1 MQCLLNVIA
10 MLAPSVL
17 QAEPLLSGPA
27 KLAPGFGGDLHPP
40 TLSDIFDPQP
50 LLTPDSSST
59 LDILH
64 GYLGVFVAAFLMTVA
79 MTPLMRKLA
88 IANGIVD
95 RPSEARKAHKI
106 PVAYLGGMAVF
117 FGVLAGVAYSYIGLT
132 LPPEFFSFHHST
144 LEQQAVPVSILL
156 GMTLIA
162 ATGLWDDVTGIH
174 PRLKVAGQ
182 LLAAAAMAMQNV
194 GTKVAA
200 GIMKPLGALIGNTDL
215 IFHFN
220 LGVDIPIIA
229 PTGSVTIDLIY
240 WAGTAI
246 IAIFVLGACN
256 ASNLIDGLDGL
267 LSGVTAIATGALL
280 VVALMM
286 AAMDT
291 GTLDAA
297 RIILCLALLGACLG
311 FLPHNF
317 NPATIF
323 LGDTGSLLLG
333 YLTIAIILTLGDT
346 GQTHLVVAG
355 LIIYSIPI
363 IDTVLAIV
371 RRKLAGVPMSAPD
384 AQHLHHML
392 KRSLGVKGAV
402 LTMYGMGILFGG
414 LGIWLTTGRVRV
426 VFTIAMV
433 FAAFIGVTAVKI
445 ARREMIEAQALA
457 GPTHHHHKKQP
468 KAQPKG
474 QHAASPAS
482 PDPAA
487 SKSQGEAAKATAD
500 SAESIGHA

>member
-1 MQCLLNVIA
+1 MSLISLA
-10 MLAPSVL
+10 MSSVAAPVSGSGSSAGTL
-17 QAEPLLSGPA
+17 GIDPGLSLWSGNGLPEPSTPP
-27 KLAPGFGGDLHPP
+27 APGSMHALDL
-40 TLSDIFDPQP
+40 
-50 LLTPDSSST
+50 
-59 LDILH
+59 LH
-64 GYLGVFVAAFLMTVA
+64 GYLGVFVVAFLVTVC
-79 MTPLMRKLA
+79 MTPVMRKLA
-88 IANGIVD
+88 IANGIID

-106 PVAYLGGMAVF
+106 PVAYLGGVAVF
-117 FGVLAGVAYSYIGLT
+117 FGVLGGVAFSYFGLT
-132 LPPEFFSFHHST
+132 LPPVLYNLHPT
-144 LEQQAVPVSILL
+144 ALEQFPVPVSILL

-162 ATGLWDDVTGIH
+162 ATGLWDDVTGLH

-182 LLAAAAMAMQNV
+182 LLAAAAMAMENV

-200 GIMKPLGALIGNTDL
+200 GVMRPIGALVGNADLVYQFDIGMN
-215 IFHFN
+215 
-220 LGVDIPIIA
+220 IPILA
-229 PTGSVTIDLIY
+229 PTGSITLDLIY
-240 WAGTAI
+240 WAGTCI

-267 LSGVTAIATGALL
+267 LSGVTAIAAGALL
-280 VVALMM
+280 IVALMM
-286 AAMDT
+286 ATMDT
-291 GTLDAA
+291 GALDSA
-297 RIILCLALLGACLG
+297 RIVLCLALFGACLG

-323 LGDTGSLLLG
+323 LGDTGSLLMG

-402 LTMYGMGILFGG
+402 LTMYGMGLLFGG

-433 FAAFIGVTAVKI
+433 FAAFIAVTAVKI

-457 GPTHHHHKKQP
+457 GPKPNGKAKKQ
-468 KAQPKG
+468 
-474 QHAASPAS
+474 AATPPAK
-482 PDPAA
+482 PAA
-487 SKSQGEAAKATAD
+487 APTPTTHAPPQPGTAKADT
-500 SAESIGHA
+500 SESVHPA

>member
-1 MQCLLNVIA
+1 
-10 MLAPSVL
+10 
-17 QAEPLLSGPA
+17 
-27 KLAPGFGGDLHPP
+27 
-40 TLSDIFDPQP
+40 
-50 LLTPDSSST
+50 
-59 LDILH
+59 
-64 GYLGVFVAAFLMTVA
+64 
-79 MTPLMRKLA
+79 
-88 IANGIVD
+88 
-95 RPSEARKAHKI
+95 
-106 PVAYLGGMAVF
+106 
-117 FGVLAGVAYSYIGLT
+117 
-132 LPPEFFSFHHST
+132 
-144 LEQQAVPVSILL
+144 
-156 GMTLIA
+156 MTLIA
-162 ATGLWDDVTGIH
+162 ATGLWDDVTGLH
-174 PRLKVAGQ
+174 PRLKIAGQ
-182 LLAAAAMAMQNV
+182 LLAAAAMAMENV
-194 GTKVAA
+194 GTKVAS
-200 GIMKPLGALIGNTDL
+200 GVMRPIGALVGNTDL
-215 IFHFN
+215 VYHIQI
-220 LGVDIPIIA
+220 GVNIPILA
-229 PTGSVTIDLIY
+229 PTGSITLDLIY

-267 LSGVTAIATGALL
+267 LSGVTAIAAGALL

-291 GTLDAA
+291 GALDSA
-297 RIILCLALLGACLG
+297 RIVLCLALFGACLG

-323 LGDTGSLLLG
+323 LGDTGSLLMG

-346 GQTHLVVAG
+346 GQTHLVIAG

-402 LTMYGMGILFGG
+402 LTMYAMGLLFGG

-433 FAAFIGVTAVKI
+433 FAAFIAVTAVKI

-457 GPTHHHHKKQP
+457 GPKPNGNGKWKKQTDKPQP
-468 KAQPKG
+468 KPAGKPAGTAATVPAQP
-474 QHAASPAS
+474 ST
-482 PDPAA
+482 
-487 SKSQGEAAKATAD
+487 AKTD
-500 SAESIGHA
+500 TGESIHPA

>member
-1 MQCLLNVIA
+1 
-10 MLAPSVL
+10 
-17 QAEPLLSGPA
+17 
-27 KLAPGFGGDLHPP
+27 
-40 TLSDIFDPQP
+40 
-50 LLTPDSSST
+50 
-59 LDILH
+59 
-64 GYLGVFVAAFLMTVA
+64 
-79 MTPLMRKLA
+79 
-88 IANGIVD
+88 
-95 RPSEARKAHKI
+95 
-106 PVAYLGGMAVF
+106 
-117 FGVLAGVAYSYIGLT
+117 
-132 LPPEFFSFHHST
+132 
-144 LEQQAVPVSILL
+144 
-156 GMTLIA
+156 
-162 ATGLWDDVTGIH
+162 
-174 PRLKVAGQ
+174 
-182 LLAAAAMAMQNV
+182 MAMQNV
-194 GTKVAA
+194 GTKLAS
-200 GIMKPLGALIGNTDL
+200 GIMRPLGALIGNTDL
-215 IFHFN
+215 IFH
-220 LGVDIPIIA
+220 LDIGMSVPVLA
-229 PTGSVTIDLIY
+229 PTGSITIDLIY

-280 VVALMM
+280 VVALLM

-291 GTLDAA
+291 GSLDAA

-323 LGDTGSLLLG
+323 LGDTGSLLMG

-402 LTMYGMGILFGG
+402 LTLYGLGILFGG

-433 FAAFIGVTAVKI
+433 FAAFIGVTAVKL
-445 ARREMIEAQALA
+445 ARRELIEAQALA
-457 GPTHHHHKKQP
+457 CPVGGTSKQGKQSNKKKGQRAAPGAASRPAVIAGEPAQTAMAQTAPAQAAPAQSAITDAAAGPGHTTGDAES
-468 KAQPKG
+468 AQPV
-474 QHAASPAS
+474 
-482 PDPAA
+482 
-487 SKSQGEAAKATAD
+487 
-500 SAESIGHA
+500 